1 MNLITGKQLPRR
13 TLLRGA
19 GGIIAL
25 PLLDAMRPALAGPSN
40 ARQALRIGVV
50 YGPNGVGMND
60 WLPKEIGKDFAFTR
74 ILKSLEPF
82 RDDIT
87 VGSGVSNN
95 AANKSQ
101 GGGHA
106 KA

>member
-1 MNLITGKQLPRR
+1 MTIITGKHLSRR

-50 YGPNGVGMND
+50 YVPNGVVMND
-60 WLPKEIGKDFAFTR
+60 WLPKEVGRDFTFTR
-74 ILKSLEPF
+74 ILKPLEPF

-87 VGSGVSNN
+87 VVSGLSNN
-95 AANKSQ
+95 AANKAK
-101 GGGHA
+101 GG
-106 KA
+106 